1 MAGDHQAMRKD
12 WMSQKDHRAG
22 HNRSEK
28 SKTDSS
34 LRSGEVW
41 ETGTIDLE
49 VCVGGRMIEPS
60 SHFLHGIE
68 KDGVTPEQRM
78 LILQHQIGEAGYAIM
93 KSRRFPDD
101 EAGYLAFAKLG
112 VADAMVQIEMLCL
125 DLGWKPEEIKKMGI
139 QHTWERFRD
148 FEAKG
153 WK

>member
-1 MAGDHQAMRKD
+1 VARDHQAMRKD
-12 WMSQKDHRAG
+12 RMPQKDHRAS
-22 HNRSEK
+22 HNSSTK
-28 SKTDSS
+28 VKPDSGCGG
-34 LRSGEVW
+34 GEVW
-41 ETGTIDLE
+41 ETGKIDLE
-49 VCVGGRMIEPS
+49 VCVGDRMIEPS

-101 EAGYLAFAKLG
+101 EAGYLAAAKLG

-125 DLGWKPEEIKKMGI
+125 DLGWNPDEIKRMGL